1 MTGTEFSRKGLKDM
15 AESRREETPHIVE
28 RFTVGNTKIA
38 ISDNYCLD
46 REKDA
51 EKIDAI
57 MHKIADIAL
66 NSLVG
71 ELHRKQNEENE
82 RDHM

>member
-1 MTGTEFSRKGLKDM
+1 M
-15 AESRREETPHIVE
+15 
-28 RFTVGNTKIA
+28 VGNTKIA
-38 ISDNYCLD
+38 IADNYCLD

-71 ELHRKQNEENE
+71 ELHRKRNEGNK
-82 RDHM
+82 RDNM

>member
-1 MTGTEFSRKGLKDM
+1 M
-15 AESRREETPHIVE
+15 
-28 RFTVGNTKIA
+28 VGNTKIA
-38 ISDNYCLD
+38 IADNYCLD

-51 EKIDAI
+51 EKIDEI

-71 ELHRKQNEENE
+71 ELHRKRNEGNK
-82 RDHM
+82 RDNM